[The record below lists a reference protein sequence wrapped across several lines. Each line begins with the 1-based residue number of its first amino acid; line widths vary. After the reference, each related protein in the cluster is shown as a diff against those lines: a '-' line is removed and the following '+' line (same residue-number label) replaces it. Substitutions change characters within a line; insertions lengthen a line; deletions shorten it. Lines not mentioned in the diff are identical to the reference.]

1 MLVDT
6 VQVYTV
12 YCKEECP
19 CENHLEGVYVYIWVR
34 PNMEV
39 MSHIL
44 CFTRAHLEC
53 TWRSVVY
60 KVMFIV
66 FQ

>member
-1 MLVDT
+1 MRITWRVCT
-6 VQVYTV
+6 
-12 YCKEECP
+12 
-19 CENHLEGVYVYIWVR
+19 YVRMWVC

-44 CFTRAHLEC
+44 CFTRAYLEC

>member
-19 CENHLEGVYVYIWVR
+19 CENHLEGVYVCGCVQIWK
-34 PNMEV
+34 
-39 MSHIL
+39 L
-44 CFTRAHLEC
+44 CPISCVSLEL
-53 TWRSVVY
+53 TKMYLEISSL
-60 KVMFIV
+60 
-66 FQ
+66 